1 MTGADPFYV
10 APVVLKPV
18 STDVLC
24 AGWRGACRS
33 PVPQRVVGTTVCLMA
48 ECTMSECCEPKTEAP
63 PAGMCGATA
72 TCDQGDKTAK
82 KPATSA
88 CAATVC
94 TPDEC
99 CQTTAEKS
107 AFDGAQKVCGA
118 TFRCPSA
125 FPTVLAENKC
135 GSTTTCRP
143 DECCEPAIEAAP
155 AGTCGT
161 STGGAF

>member
-10 APVVLKPV
+10 APVVLPPV
-18 STDVLC
+18 STAVLC
-24 AGWRGACRS
+24 AGWRGSCPAA
-33 PVPQRVVGTTVCLMA
+33 VPQRVVGDRACLMA
-48 ECTMSECCEPKTEAP
+48 ACTMSECCEAKTEAP
-63 PAGMCGATA
+63 PAGMCGADA
-72 TCDQGDKTAK
+72 TCDVGDKTAK

-88 CAATVC
+88 CLAFAC

-118 TFRCPSA
+118 TFTCPS
-125 FPTVLAENKC
+125 FLPTRLAENKC
-135 GSTTTCRP
+135 GSTTICRP
-143 DECCEPAIEAAP
+143 DECCEPAVEEPP

-161 STGGAF
+161 STGGAY